1 MNETPSLLH
10 NMSAPPKSV
19 VKYSGLSG
27 LMTELGPG
35 GSGVAAVTYRNRE
48 LFGEPVRFVLQEAFD
63 GATPIEMLRLLGIAP
78 EDIRQNAAS
87 RQLITLI
94 NRRAAELPL
103 PEGCAVIPANGKHPV
118 LWDDPLAALAVLSK
132 STDTVWL
139 RGKTPALSTASRR
152 GPVSLLVPPGFVHR
166 LKEAT
171 S

>member
-1 MNETPSLLH
+1 MNESPSLLH

-27 LMTELGPG
+27 LMSELGPG

-48 LFGEPVRFVLQEAFD
+48 LFGRPVRFSLPEAFD
-63 GATPIEMLRLLGIAP
+63 GASPADMLRLLGIAP
-78 EDIRQNAAS
+78 EGPRQNSAS
-87 RQLITLI
+87 RQLIALI

-118 LWDDPLAALAVLSK
+118 LWDDPLAALAVLTK
-132 STDTVWL
+132 SVDTVWL
-139 RGKTPALSTASRR
+139 RGKTPALSAASGR

-166 LKEAT
+166 LREIT
-171 S
+171 P